1 MGDFFGERTALCVAS
16 VYVYVNLSV
25 LLNMYV
31 LYSLQNSLVVQDKS
45 SLVECQLTTKED
57 KATFGF
63 FSLKGA
69 SSRNSSL
76 STLLLFMFFFYD

>member
-1 MGDFFGERTALCVAS
+1 MEKHISLISLCMGDFFGARTALCVAS

-31 LYSLQNSLVVQDKS
+31 LYSLQSSLVVQNKS

-57 KATFGF
+57 KAALGF
-63 FSLKGA
+63 FSLKGG
-69 SSRNSSL
+69 
-76 STLLLFMFFFYD
+76 LFKK